1 MARKFLYVVAFCIVL
16 VIAGGIVLTYWS
28 RELTELALT
37 PQGDFVEQ
45 DPLAGNAYE
54 DPAMWLSRPG
64 MGNADPA
71 QWRPPSLTADAV
83 PSRAAVFFVHPTS
96 YISRSSWNAPIDD
109 AEARSGAET
118 FVRGLASPFNRSVDI
133 WAPRYRQAAVGAFFA
148 PGANRDRAV
157 ALAYRDVA
165 QAFDFFA
172 ASIGKD
178 QPIVLVGHSQ
188 GALLLKRLLAER
200 IKGTPMANRVIAA
213 YIAGWPVSMEREL
226 TMMGLP
232 ACATA
237 NQPGCVLSWQSY
249 AEPADASAL
258 FDAYDAGVTLD
269 GKPIAK
275 TDVLCTNPI
284 TGTIDAQ
291 APASANTGTLVPDTD
306 MTSGR
311 LVVGAVPA
319 RCSPDHLLLIGDPPA
334 MGNAVLPGNN
344 YHVYDIPLFW
354 MNLRQDFARR
364 EAAWL
369 TMRGISAPAANTPPA
384 ATGVLPQAA
393 PSPQPTPAPA
403 PPATT

>member
-1 MARKFLYVVAFCIVL
+1 MVRKFLYLVAFCIVL

-28 RELTELALT
+28 RELTELALA

-54 DPAMWLSRPG
+54 DPAMWIARPG
-64 MGNADPA
+64 MGNSDPS
-71 QWRPPSLTADAV
+71 QWRPASLPADAV

-96 YISRSSWNAPIDD
+96 YISRSNWNAPLDD
-109 AEARSGAET
+109 ADARSGAET

-148 PGANRDRAV
+148 RGPNLDRAV
-157 ALAYRDVA
+157 GLAYRDVA

-178 QPIVLVGHSQ
+178 QPVVLVGHSQ
-188 GALLLKRLLAER
+188 GALLLKRLLAEKVR
-200 IKGTPMANRVIAA
+200 GTPMADRVVAA

-258 FDAYDAGVTLD
+258 FDAYGQGVTLD

-284 TGTIDAQ
+284 TGTIGGE
-291 APASANTGTLVPDTD
+291 APASANTGTLVPNSD

-369 TMRGISAPAANTPPA
+369 AMRGKGPLPATTAPAAPVPTATP
-384 ATGVLPQAA
+384 TVSSTPQ
-393 PSPQPTPAPA
+393 
-403 PPATT
+403 PATT

>member
-1 MARKFLYVVAFCIVL
+1 MVRKFLYFIAFCIVL

-37 PQGDFVEQ
+37 PRGEFVEQ

-54 DPAMWLSRPG
+54 DPSMWLSRPG
-64 MGNADPA
+64 MGNADPSR
-71 QWRPPSLTADAV
+71 WRPSSLPADAA

-96 YISRSSWNAPIDD
+96 YISRANWNAPLND

-148 PGANRDRAV
+148 PGGNLDRAV
-157 ALAYRDVA
+157 DVAYRDVA
-165 QAFDFFA
+165 QAFEFFA

-200 IKGTPMANRVIAA
+200 IKGTPMADRVVAA
-213 YIAGWPVSMEREL
+213 YIVGWPVSMEREL
-226 TMMGLP
+226 PMMGLP

-258 FDAYDAGVTLD
+258 FDAYNEGVTLD

-311 LVVGAVPA
+311 LVAGAVPA
-319 RCSPDHLLLIGDPPA
+319 RCSPDHLLLIGDPPS

-344 YHVYDIPLFW
+344 YHIYDIPLFW

-369 TMRGISAPAANTPPA
+369 AMRGIAAPAAAMPPAAPATPPA
-384 ATGVLPQAA
+384 PAA
-393 PSPQPTPAPA
+393 PAS
-403 PPATT
+403 PATT